1 MSNLTVSD
9 EWNLVTMFNHLWE
22 QLGDATVD
30 WFVQR
35 AYICNRI
42 GKFVLIKYL
51 DHNKIWT
58 VWGRQC
64 RGTILMQQADGT
76 WIYAKYMMQRGAELL
91 GKFHTTN
98 TSDME
103 NGKSNFLSQSQQNLS
118 NLMLSGE
125 QFSTD
130 TYLSM
135 KCDGSLCVVTWYINC
150 CDEVLEV
157 LMSRDDAFSQAYIDF
172 YNQTGKLIVISSQGT
187 MCLPE
192 QVQDYTVHAMLAT
205 LGIIEDEIVEI
216 AKVLS
221 PTETLKKYGLKFFT
235 LISDMFE
242 RFFGNNSKY
251 DVSSCSFNFET
262 IVKNRVTA
270 WGYEHTE
277 LAISYPHSAMKFL
290 SATVCAKTQVHYY
303 PHFQLPNF
311 NLDDE
316 QSESINQDF
325 SEPPYWHIA
334 ETSQIGNMVD
344 HLEGIMSGKYT
355 DVSFFE
361 TFTPNNNVLPT
372 FPDYEGFILYTKTI
386 NSCEFEY
393 NKVKTPTY
401 YIAHKLR
408 IDSIPLLCE
417 IAPRVGHI
425 FPLPQKVSSLIRTIG
440 QYLFECLE
448 VIDSEMKAGEKS
460 QFFEFLQEK
469 AKMSFLKQNSDVQKK
484 MLMNCSGD
492 KFSVFAFGVFS
503 QMFPSLEFTPECNSL
518 IKEFCVSYCGGDID
532 TVSLL
537 FSKLT
542 AGTSSCK
549 FFYLCL

>member
-1 MSNLTVSD
+1 
-9 EWNLVTMFNHLWE
+9 
-22 QLGDATVD
+22 
-30 WFVQR
+30 
-35 AYICNRI
+35 
-42 GKFVLIKYL
+42 VLIKYL

-91 GKFHTTN
+91 GKFHTTD

-103 NGKSNFLSQSQQNLS
+103 KGKSNFLSQSQQNLS

-125 QFSTD
+125 QFPTE

-187 MCLPE
+187 MCLPD

-205 LGIIEDEIVEI
+205 LNATEEEIAEI

-221 PTETLKKYGLKFFT
+221 PTEALKKYGLKFFT
-235 LISDMFE
+235 FIGDMFE
-242 RFFGNNSKY
+242 RFFGNNSK

-262 IVKNRVTA
+262 IVKNRTTA
-270 WGYEHTE
+270 WGHEHTE
-277 LAISYPHSAMKFL
+277 LAISYPHSAMNFL
-290 SATVCAKTQVHYY
+290 SVTVCTEDQVHYY

-311 NLDDE
+311 SFDDE
-316 QSESINQDF
+316 QSETINQDF
-325 SEPPYWHIA
+325 PEPPYWSIV

-344 HLEGIMSGKYT
+344 HLEGIMSGKHT
-355 DVSFFE
+355 DASFFE
-361 TFTPNNNVLPT
+361 AFPPNNNVCPT
-372 FPDYEGFILYTKTI
+372 FPDYEGFILYTKTTD
-386 NSCEFEY
+386 SFEY

-408 IDSIPLLCE
+408 LESIPLLCQ
-417 IAPRVGHI
+417 IAPYVGHI
-425 FPLPQKVSSLIRTIG
+425 FPLPRKVASLTHTIG
-440 QYLFECLE
+440 QNLFECLE
-448 VIDSEMKAGEKS
+448 AIDSEMKSGEKS
-460 QFFEFLQEK
+460 QFFEFLPEK
-469 AKMSFLKQNSDVQKK
+469 AKVSFLKQKPDVQKK

-503 QMFPSLEFTPECNSL
+503 VKFPNLESTPECTSL
-518 IKEFCVSYCGGDID
+518 IKEFCVSYCGSDIN
-532 TVSLL
+532 TVSLM

-542 AGTSSCK
+542 AGTSPCK